1 MDAAGDD
8 WPCNETHPWAL
19 IYTDCEEKTT
29 LEERHW
35 PLKVLGHFTRKITAD
50 GFRKFLKDSPFDVML
65 VNAGG
70 RCVRSRKLHLSPVCT
85 IFLQK
90 LWPIYITLYS
100 FNLKLCLSHNKR
112 LLLLL
117 FCFFSFVFYC
127 EITVL
132 PPCGTTD
139 SCKINFMCVLVI
151 TRSMLWV

>member
-1 MDAAGDD
+1 MSSDLHRF
-8 WPCNETHPWAL
+8 WRENNTWRETL
-19 IYTDCEEKTT
+19 TT
-29 LEERHW
+29 ES
-35 PLKVLGHFTRKITAD
+35 TRTLYSHNNKAD

-65 VNAGG
+65 ANAGG
-70 RCVRSRKLHLSPVCT
+70 RCMRSRKLHLSPVCT

-90 LWPIYITLYS
+90 LWPINITLYS

-139 SCKINFMCVLVI
+139 YCRINFMCVLVI
-151 TRSMLWV
+151 TEVCFGFKGTW